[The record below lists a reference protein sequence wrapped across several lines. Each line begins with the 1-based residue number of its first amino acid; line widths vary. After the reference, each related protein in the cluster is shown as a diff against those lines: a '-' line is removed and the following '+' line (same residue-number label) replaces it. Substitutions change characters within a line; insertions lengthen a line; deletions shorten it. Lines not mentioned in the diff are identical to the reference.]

1 MIKKTVRV
9 LRKHFAPCT
18 PAKDRTLLEHM
29 LFACLLENSSHEAA
43 EKAFDSITK
52 DYFDLNEVRV
62 SSVKELSESFRG
74 LTDPT
79 ASAARLKR
87 TLHSMFETVYAFDV
101 EILKKQNLGQAVKT
115 IERYDGS
122 TPFVVAYVTQTALN
136 GHAIP
141 VNDGLMLSFQTIGIV
156 SNSEIKKRAVPG
168 LERTIPKSRGIEVAS
183 LLHNLGVE
191 VGRNP
196 YGQVARKLLL
206 EIDPA
211 CKDRLPKRAPKPR
224 EKQPETAQKQKEVA
238 TKKSLPKTGGQ
249 KTSKPTGKSK
259 SAQTTS
265 QPVAKKS
272 TKKTTTTK
280 KPTKKTATTK
290 KPTKKPT
297 KKTATTK
304 KTAKKPTK
312 KTAKKTP
319 KGKQKTKK
327 KVRPTKKVAKKKTLT
342 KKTNLKKKKL
352 SRRLSKKKPR

>member
-1 MIKKTVRV
+1 MALPNRAALIKKTIRV

-43 EKAFDSITK
+43 EKAFASISK

-74 LTDPT
+74 LTDPA

-156 SNSEIKKRAVPG
+156 SNSEIKKRVVPG
-168 LERTIPKSRGIEVAS
+168 LERTIPKSKGIEVAS

-211 CKDRLPKRAPKPR
+211 CKDRLPKWDQTVSTLISDLEQRGLLETTLVLALGEFGRTPKIS
-224 EKQPETAQKQKEVA
+224 T
-238 TKKSLPKTGGQ
+238 LP
-249 KTSKPTGKSK
+249 S
-259 SAQTTS
+259 
-265 QPVAKKS
+265 
-272 TKKTTTTK
+272 
-280 KPTKKTATTK
+280 ATTPGRDHWANAMSVLVAGGGTPGGEVVGATDRK
-290 KPTKKPT
+290 GYTAVENILSPENFVSSVYTKMGIDPNQIMY
-297 KKTATTK
+297 
-304 KTAKKPTK
+304 
-312 KTAKKTP
+312 TP
-319 KGKQKTKK
+319 QG
-327 KVRPTKKVAKKKTLT
+327 RPVHLVSDPNPIAQIM
-342 KKTNLKKKKL
+342 
-352 SRRLSKKKPR
+352 

>member
-1 MIKKTVRV
+1 MALPNRAALIKKTIRV

-43 EKAFDSITK
+43 EKAFASITT

-74 LTDPT
+74 LTDPA

-156 SNSEIKKRAVPG
+156 SNSEIKKRVVPG
-168 LERTIPKSRGIEVAS
+168 LERTIPKSKGIEVAS

-238 TKKSLPKTGGQ
+238 TKKSPPKTGG
-249 KTSKPTGKSK
+249 
-259 SAQTTS
+259 
-265 QPVAKKS
+265 
-272 TKKTTTTK
+272 
-280 KPTKKTATTK
+280 
-290 KPTKKPT
+290 
-297 KKTATTK
+297 
-304 KTAKKPTK
+304 
-312 KTAKKTP
+312 
-319 KGKQKTKK
+319 
-327 KVRPTKKVAKKKTLT
+327 
-342 KKTNLKKKKL
+342 
-352 SRRLSKKKPR
+352 